1 MTQIRSG
8 LGQQDRPRNREVE
21 VEQPIGT
28 QQEMNEAGAVPVVR
42 REPKRGVLEMQAI
55 RTGKSYTSRSRT
67 SVSTALVFVLTFCV
81 SAMVARAQ
89 VPASGKLVVSQSTKL
104 GALPGGGSQSGTVP
118 AGDTMAVTSFGG
130 VITTDTYGG
139 DVELF
144 SAAGVATKLGSYS
157 NANGVAVD
165 SQNNLYIGGS
175 YNSQVVKLPYVNGAY
190 VALAATSG
198 TTPNCTGS
206 DTAECVMSQL
216 TTGGA
221 DVVSMLFD

>member
-81 SAMVARAQ
+81 SGMVARAQ
-89 VPASGKLVVSQSTKL
+89 VPDSGKLVVSQTTLL
-104 GALPGGGSQSGTVP
+104 GVLPGGGSQSGSEP
-118 AGDTMAVTSFGG
+118 AGDTMAVTSFGSL
-130 VITTDTYGG
+130 ITTDTYGG
-139 DVELF
+139 DVALY
-144 SAAGVATKLGSYS
+144 SAAGVLTKLGSYS

-165 SQNNLYIGGS
+165 SHDNLYIGAS
-175 YNSQVVKLPYVNGAY
+175 YSCLLY
-190 VALAATSG
+190 TS
-198 TTPNCTGS
+198 PS
-206 DTAECVMSQL
+206 
-216 TTGGA
+216 
-221 DVVSMLFD
+221 